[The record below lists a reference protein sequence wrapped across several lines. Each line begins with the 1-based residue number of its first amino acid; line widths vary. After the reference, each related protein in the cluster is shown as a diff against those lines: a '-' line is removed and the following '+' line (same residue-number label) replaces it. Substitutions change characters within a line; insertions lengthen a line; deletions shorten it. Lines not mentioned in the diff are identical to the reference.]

1 MVADAIAHIMT
12 TKGGKVLPYVDDFVG
27 VANRDIA
34 QGLFKD
40 LASLFTEV
48 GLPMNPD
55 KIVPPCT
62 SMTCLGINIDI
73 SHNTLSIDHDKLL
86 AIYQECTRVR
96 TKKYLTK
103 KSYQSLLGKL
113 IYIHKCVV
121 LARTFINHILA
132 LFRQNCHKKRIRLT
146 AEFMADIHW
155 FLTFLPYFN
164 GVTFFNKAPILHNH
178 TLHLDASLTGMAAVW
193 SNRVYSTPIFQIPNF
208 DLKIVHLEMLN
219 IVIALRVWGNFWKRS
234 QVHIHCDNMAVVQ
247 VVTSSKTKDKFLAAC
262 IRNIWHLSSVLD
274 IDIVIHHIQGKK
286 NIIADCLSRLHSCN
300 HIDNNLVAHLE
311 HNYIWD
317 HVNMSHFSLDSII

>member
-1 MVADAIAHIMT
+1 
-12 TKGGKVLPYVDDFVG
+12 
-27 VANRDIA
+27 
-34 QGLFKD
+34 
-40 LASLFTEV
+40 
-48 GLPMNPD
+48 MNPD
-55 KIVPPCT
+55 EIVPPCT

-121 LARTFINHILA
+121 PARTFINRILA

-164 GVTFFNKAPILHNH
+164 GVTFLTKLLFCIIIHS
-178 TLHLDASLTGMAAVW
+178 TLMH
-193 SNRVYSTPIFQIPNF
+193 P
-208 DLKIVHLEMLN
+208 
-219 IVIALRVWGNFWKRS
+219 
-234 QVHIHCDNMAVVQ
+234 
-247 VVTSSKTKDKFLAAC
+247 
-262 IRNIWHLSSVLD
+262 
-274 IDIVIHHIQGKK
+274 
-286 NIIADCLSRLHSCN
+286 
-300 HIDNNLVAHLE
+300 
-311 HNYIWD
+311 
-317 HVNMSHFSLDSII
+317 